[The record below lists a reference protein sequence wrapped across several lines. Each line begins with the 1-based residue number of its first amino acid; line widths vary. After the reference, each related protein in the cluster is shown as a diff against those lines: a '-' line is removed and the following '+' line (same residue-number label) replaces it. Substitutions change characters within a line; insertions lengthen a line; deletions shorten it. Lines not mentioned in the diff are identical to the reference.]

1 MSSVPQRFALTVLTA
16 TEKDLFRF
24 FCLVLYRCKRRGFVG
39 TITERLFAAEA
50 ALAPEVTF
58 TGLNFDAVRFF
69 LANRRRIGHI
79 ALQLCWSRKFAGH
92 KEREQETTV
101 WWELN

>member
-1 MSSVPQRFALTVLTA
+1 MSAVTQRFVLTVLTA
-16 TEKDLFRF
+16 TEKNLFRF
-24 FCLVLYRCKRRGFVG
+24 FRLVLYRCKRRGFVG

-79 ALQLCWSRKFAGH
+79 VLQLCWSRNFAGQ
-92 KEREQETTV
+92 KEHEQETTV
-101 WWELN
+101 WWELS

>member
-1 MSSVPQRFALTVLTA
+1 MGS
-16 TEKDLFRF
+16 
-24 FCLVLYRCKRRGFVG
+24 
-39 TITERLFAAEA
+39 ITEGLFVAEA
-50 ALAPEVTF
+50 TLAPEIGLA
-58 TGLNFDAVRFF
+58 GLNFDAVRAF

>member
-1 MSSVPQRFALTVLTA
+1 M
-16 TEKDLFRF
+16 
-24 FCLVLYRCKRRGFVG
+24 G

-79 ALQLCWSRKFAGH
+79 ALQLGWARKFAGH